1 MVFPTELV
9 ASTLP
14 LVYSVAS
21 ALLIVRLSRKPIHLD
36 QYDAVKDNLDEDDNL
51 DTPPTH
57 QHGDTTIGQSQRD
70 SSAIHESAQA
80 AEQYQS
86 QRNSGMGVNLARMGF
101 SAFALGLSV
110 FSLALF
116 HLASDNNDNGDT
128 TGGNGEI
135 LLVSFPEKYSL
146 LADSIRSLSWAYAL
160 ALSFVY
166 LLRPAVAFQY
176 WVRPQLDFF
185 YVLQLALTS
194 VQLYRNDVLTIPF
207 SEWSLRL
214 KLEDALWL
222 TTAVLVWVSLVT
234 KPYRPWTPPKKLR
247 EGEIERVPSPEA
259 AASLY
264 SFITFSWINPWV
276 YLGFK
281 RSLLDNDLPPLANKD
296 LAQHS
301 VQRFRITNFFTTT
314 TTKKR
319 STFTRTLIYALRWDF
334 FVQFL
339 LALPYGALSIVSPLC
354 LNKITKFIECRDCGA
369 PGLDMYAW
377 VFGLLFAS
385 ILGSLCQQASLHM
398 GRRIYVRATSIC
410 NAEVFAKSLRRKD
423 VNSSLDSKEGEPKK
437 DSAAPEKKKD
447 GNANISNL
455 VAVDVQ
461 RLEQCICYM
470 HMCYEFPL
478 QFTLASVQLYY
489 LLGPAAFVGIGFM
502 VITLPIPAKLYSAM
516 RKLFRDIME
525 TKDERMDTLTEML
538 SAIRIV
544 KFFGWESKFVEKITT
559 AREKELDRTKDTYT
573 RMAVTNLAWQIIP
586 LLNIVV
592 IFWAYTRLFGNQ
604 ITASALFT
612 TLALL
617 EILRQALGTIPW
629 AMMSIM
635 RAQVSLKRI
644 GDFLDEEEIVKDTT
658 ITKIDGKAPL
668 VHHTATHPTIGFVNA
683 SYSWPNKEHDAVPT
697 AKAVKKDSWIQ
708 KIKAK
713 FSKDAPKPAG
723 PEVVAEPEAVQE
735 RFQLKNISADFPVGE
750 FSVIVG
756 PTGSGKS
763 ALLLALLGEL
773 ERTEGQM
780 YLPRLDYDSNGR
792 RPHGSGI
799 AYVAQTAW
807 LQNTTIRD
815 NILFGKAF
823 DQDRYDAVIDG
834 CALVTDFEVLE
845 AGDHTQIGEQGITLS
860 GGQKQRVAL
869 ARAVYS
875 DAKVLLLDDCL
886 SAVDT
891 HTGKRLFQTLTGPLL
906 TGRSILM
913 ATHQVQLTL
922 SAAAYVVALDK
933 GVVLGA
939 GTPEDCIRNGWI
951 DHVKLVTSGSD
962 DASEVSTLD
971 GEDTPKKA
979 AKATDKSHVVSK
991 LTEDEKKVVGA
1002 VSWKVYKAYLDAC
1015 GGYPVWFLLICIT
1028 ILIELIDIGQKA
1040 WLARWGNKVSTSVGS
1055 LVLMTFGT
1063 VAPEP
1068 VVQSFTILQR
1078 PTTTNVTDNNL
1089 VTMAMQALGNP
1100 DAVSVEFYLGV
1111 YILLSMFTM
1120 AFSIFGGY
1128 YITVFVSI
1136 RGSRALHAQLLD
1148 KVSRAKV
1155 RFFDTTPIG
1164 RIINRFSSDISTIDE
1179 AVNRT
1184 LLMFITQLITI
1195 FGIIGVISFNMPMF
1209 LIAAVFIVI
1218 IYGAIGM
1225 FYVPISRDLK
1235 RLNSNSRS
1243 PILNHFNETLVGI
1256 ATIRAYGFQDRFVTR
1271 NLVNVD
1277 DNNRTFFL
1285 LWTANRWLHWRVD
1298 IAGALV
1304 SFSTGMLILQYSDTI
1319 QPGWAAMSLTYALMF
1334 TGTVVWVIR
1343 SYTEAELCMNS
1354 VERVVEYIDL
1364 EAEPAAII
1372 PGSRPPASWPHKG
1385 EIAVSNLTMKY
1396 APDAPEVIK
1405 NISFTVKAGEKVGVV
1420 GRTGSGKS
1428 TLAISLFR
1436 FMEPVGGSIH
1446 IDGID
1451 ITKIGLQD
1459 LRSKLTIIPQDPI
1472 LFKGTLR
1479 FNLDPFNEH
1488 EDFDLWEAL
1497 RRSHLI
1503 PANRTRSQ
1511 DGTATPKVS
1520 SSPAGK
1526 SPVGSIKDGAEQND
1540 DDTASASTEIVDP
1553 SKITLDTVVKENG
1566 SNFSQG
1572 QRQLIALARALVRRS
1587 KIIIMDEATA
1597 SVDFDTDLKV
1607 QTTIREEMS
1616 EATIITIAHR
1626 IRTIADFDRVLVMD
1640 AGEIA
1645 EYDRPYTLMQK
1656 ESLFRSMCERSTE
1669 MEVLLEIAKAK
1680 EQRDSASARS

>member
-1 MVFPTELV
+1 
-9 ASTLP
+9 
-14 LVYSVAS
+14 
-21 ALLIVRLSRKPIHLD
+21 
-36 QYDAVKDNLDEDDNL
+36 
-51 DTPPTH
+51 
-57 QHGDTTIGQSQRD
+57 
-70 SSAIHESAQA
+70 
-80 AEQYQS
+80 
-86 QRNSGMGVNLARMGF
+86 
-101 SAFALGLSV
+101 
-110 FSLALF
+110 
-116 HLASDNNDNGDT
+116 
-128 TGGNGEI
+128 
-135 LLVSFPEKYSL
+135 
-146 LADSIRSLSWAYAL
+146 
-160 ALSFVY
+160 
-166 LLRPAVAFQY
+166 RP
-176 WVRPQLDFF
+176 
-185 YVLQLALTS
+185 
-194 VQLYRNDVLTIPF
+194 
-207 SEWSLRL
+207 
-214 KLEDALWL
+214 
-222 TTAVLVWVSLVT
+222 
-234 KPYRPWTPPKKLR
+234 
-247 EGEIERVPSPEA
+247 
-259 AASLY
+259 
-264 SFITFSWINPWV
+264 
-276 YLGFK
+276 
-281 RSLLDNDLPPLANKD
+281 LLDSDLPPLASKD

-301 VQRFRITNFFTTT
+301 VQRFRITNFFTA
-314 TTKKR
+314 KKR

-334 FVQFL
+334 FIQFL

-354 LNKITKFIECRDCGA
+354 LNRITRFIECRDCGA

-398 GRRIYVRATSIC
+398 GRRIYVRATAIC
-410 NAEVFAKSLRRKD
+410 NAEIFAKSLRRKD
-423 VNSSLDSKEGEPKK
+423 VSSSLDSKEGEPKK
-437 DSAAPEKKKD
+437 EGEAPGKKKD

-461 RLEQCICYM
+461 RLEQSVCYM
-470 HMCYEFPL
+470 HMCYEFPI

-502 VITLPIPAKLYSAM
+502 IITLPIPTKLYSAM
-516 RKLFRDIME
+516 KKLFSEIMA
-525 TKDERMDTLTEML
+525 TKDDRMDTLTEML

-544 KFFGWESKFVEKITT
+544 KFFGWEGKFVEKIT
-559 AREKELDRTKDTYT
+559 ASREKELNRTKDTYT
-573 RMAVTNLAWQIIP
+573 RMAIANLAWQIIP

-617 EILRQALGTIPW
+617 EILRGALGTIPW
-629 AMMSIM
+629 AMMCIM

-644 GDFLDEEEIVKDTT
+644 GDFLDEEEIVRDTT
-658 ITKIDGKAPL
+658 ITKVDGKAPIQSS
-668 VHHTATHPTIGFVNA
+668 HPTIGFVNA
-683 SYSWPNKEHDAVPT
+683 SYSWPNKENDKVPAA
-697 AKAVKKDSWIQ
+697 AKDVKKDSWIQ

-713 FSKDAPKPAG
+713 FSKDAPKPADL
-723 PEVVAEPEAVQE
+723 EVVAEPEAVQE

-823 DQDRYDAVIDG
+823 DQDLYDEVIEG

-886 SAVDT
+886 SAVDA
-891 HTGKRLFQTLTGPLL
+891 HTGKRLFRTLTGPLL

-922 SAAAYVVALDK
+922 GAAAYIVVLDK

-939 GTPEDCIRNGWI
+939 GTAEECICNGWI
-951 DHVKLVTSGSD
+951 DNVNLVTSGFED
-962 DASEVSTLD
+962 TGSEVSTLN
-971 GEDTPKKA
+971 GEDTPKK

-991 LTEDEKKVVGA
+991 LTEDEKKVIGA
-1002 VSWKVYKAYLDAC
+1002 VAWKVYKAYLDAC
-1015 GGYPVWFLLICIT
+1015 GGYPIWFLLICVV
-1028 ILIELIDIGQKA
+1028 LLMELVDIGQKA
-1040 WLARWGNKVSTSVGS
+1040 WLARWGNKVSTAVGS
-1055 LVLMTFGT
+1055 LILTSFGT
-1063 VAPEP
+1063 FVPEP
-1068 VVQSFTILQR
+1068 VVQSFTTLHR
-1078 PTTTNVTDNNL
+1078 PTNVTNNGL
-1089 VTMAMQALGNP
+1089 ISVAMQALGNP
-1100 DAVSVEFYLGV
+1100 DSVSVEFYLGV
-1111 YILLSMFTM
+1111 YILLCMFSMG
-1120 AFSIFGGY
+1120 FSIISGY
-1128 YITVFVSI
+1128 YIMVFVSI
-1136 RGSRALHAQLLD
+1136 RGSRSLHAQLLD

-1195 FGIIGVISFNMPMF
+1195 VGIIGVISVNMPMF
-1209 LIAAVFIVI
+1209 LVAAVFIII
-1218 IYGAIGM
+1218 IYGIIGM

-1256 ATIRAYGFQDRFVTR
+1256 ATIRAYGFQDRFVER
-1271 NLVNVD
+1271 NLINLD

-1354 VERVVEYIDL
+1354 VERVVEYMDL
-1364 EAEPAAII
+1364 EAEPPAII
-1372 PGSRPPASWPHKG
+1372 QGSRPPASWPHKG
-1385 EIAVSNLTMKY
+1385 EIVVKNLTMKY

-1436 FMEPVGGSIH
+1436 FMEPAGGSIL

-1451 ITKIGLQD
+1451 ITRIGLHD
-1459 LRSKLTIIPQDPI
+1459 LRSKLTIIPQDPV
-1472 LFKGTLR
+1472 LFRGTLR

-1503 PANRTRSQ
+1503 PANKVRSQ

-1526 SPVGSIKDGAEQND
+1526 SPAGSIKDASVD
-1540 DDTASASTEIVDP
+1540 DSVSASTEIVDP

-1645 EYDRPYTLMQK
+1645 EYDRPYTLMR
-1656 ESLFRSMCERSTE
+1656 EDSLFRSMCERSNE
-1669 MEVLLEIAKAK
+1669 LDALLEIARAK
-1680 EQRDSASARS
+1680 EKRDGAAGRA

>member
-1 MVFPTELV
+1 MVFPIELV
-9 ASTLP
+9 ESTLP
-14 LVYSVAS
+14 LAYSIAS
-21 ALLIVRLSRKPIHLD
+21 VLLIVHLSRKPIHLD
-36 QYDAVKDNLDEDDNL
+36 QYDAVKGNLDEDDL
-51 DTPPTH
+51 DTLTH
-57 QHGDTTIGQSQRD
+57 QHGDTTIGHRHRD
-70 SSAIHESAQA
+70 SFTINETAQA
-80 AEQYQS
+80 AEHYQT
-86 QRNSGMGVNLARMGF
+86 QRNSGMGANLARLSF

-116 HLASDNNDNGDT
+116 HIGNNNDDVNNDDKDSQNGT
-128 TGGNGEI
+128 FSVVAT
-135 LLVSFPEKYSL
+135 EKYSL
-146 LADSIRSLSWAYAL
+146 LADSIRSVSWVYAL
-160 ALSFVY
+160 ALSFVF
-166 LLRPAVAFQY
+166 LIRPPIAYQF

-194 VQLYRNDVLTIPF
+194 VQLYRNDMLTTPF

-222 TTAVLVWVSLVT
+222 TTAALIWVSLIT
-234 KPYRPWTPPKKLR
+234 KPYQPWTPPKKLR
-247 EGEIERVPSPEA
+247 EGEIERVPAPESD
-259 AASLY
+259 ASLY
-264 SFITFSWINPWV
+264 SFVTFSWINPWV

-281 RSLLDNDLPPLANKD
+281 RPLFDDDLPPLANRD
-296 LAQHS
+296 LAEHS
-301 VQRFRITNFFTTT
+301 LQRFKITNYFSNN
-314 TTKKR
+314 KR
-319 STFTRTLIYALRWDF
+319 STFTRSLIYALRWDF
-334 FVQFL
+334 FIQFL
-339 LALPYGALSIVSPLC
+339 LALPFGAFSIVSPLC
-354 LNKITKFIECRDCGA
+354 LNRITKFIECRDCGK

-385 ILGSLCQQASLHM
+385 VLGSLCQQASLHM
-398 GRRIYVRATSIC
+398 GRRIFVRATSIC

-423 VNSSLDSKEGEPKK
+423 VNSSLDSKDGEPKK
-437 DSAAPEKKKD
+437 EGEAPGKKKD
-447 GNANISNL
+447 GNTNISNL

-461 RLEQCICYM
+461 RLEQAICYM
-470 HMCYEFPL
+470 HMCYEFPV
-478 QFTLASVQLYY
+478 QFMLASVQLYY
-489 LLGPAAFVGIGFM
+489 LLGPAAFAGIGFM
-502 VITLPIPAKLYSAM
+502 IVTLPIPAKLYSAM
-516 RKLFRDIME
+516 RKLFREIME

-544 KFFGWESKFVEKITT
+544 KFFGWEGKFVEKITA
-559 AREKELDRTKDTYT
+559 AREKELLRTKDSYT
-573 RMAVTNLAWQIIP
+573 RMAITNLAWQIIP

-592 IFWAYTRLFGNQ
+592 IFWAYTRLFGNE

-617 EILRQALGTIPW
+617 EILRHALGTIPW

-658 ITKIDGKAPL
+658 VTKIDVKTP
-668 VHHTATHPTIGFVNA
+668 VHASSHPTIGFINA
-683 SYSWPNKEHDAVPT
+683 SYSWPNKEHDKVSVKA
-697 AKAVKKDSWIQ
+697 AVKKDSWIQ
-708 KIKAK
+708 KIKVK
-713 FSKDAPKPAG
+713 FSKNTPKPAE
-723 PEVVAEPEAVQE
+723 PEIVAEPEAVQE
-735 RFQLKNISADFPVGE
+735 RFQLKSISADFPVGE
-750 FSVIVG
+750 LSVIVG

-773 ERTEGQM
+773 ERIEGHM
-780 YLPRLDYDSNGR
+780 YLPRLDYDSKGL
-792 RPHGSGI
+792 RPRGSGI
-799 AYVAQTAW
+799 AYVAQSAW

-815 NILFGKAF
+815 NILFGKTFEQA
-823 DQDRYDAVIDG
+823 RYDAVIEG

-875 DAKVLLLDDCL
+875 DANVLLLDDCL

-906 TGRSILM
+906 AGRSILM

-922 SAAAYVVALDK
+922 SAATYVVALEK
-933 GVVLGA
+933 GAVLGA
-939 GTPEDCIRNGWI
+939 GTPEECIRNGWI
-951 DHVKLVTSGSD
+951 DHVKLVASESD
-962 DASEVSTLD
+962 VDSEVSTFD
-971 GEDTPKKA
+971 GDDAPKE
-979 AKATDKSHVVSK
+979 AKATDKSQVVSK

-1015 GGYPVWFLLICIT
+1015 GGYPVWLLLLSIT
-1028 ILIELIDIGQKA
+1028 LLMELVDIGQKA
-1040 WLARWGNKVSTSVGS
+1040 WLARWGNKVSTVAGS

-1068 VVQSFTILQR
+1068 IVQSFNNIHR
-1078 PTTTNVTDNNL
+1078 PTNAADNGL
-1089 VTMAMQALGNP
+1089 VTMAMRALGNP
-1100 DAVSVEFYLGV
+1100 DSVNVEFYLGV
-1111 YILLSMFTM
+1111 YILLAIFTM
-1120 AFSIFGGY
+1120 IFSIFGGY

-1179 AVNRT
+1179 SVNRT
-1184 LLMFITQLITI
+1184 LLMFITQVITI
-1195 FGIIGVISFNMPMF
+1195 VGIIGVISVNMPMF

-1225 FYVPISRDLK
+1225 LYVPISRDLK

-1256 ATIRAYGFQDRFVTR
+1256 ATIRAYGFQDRFVAR
-1271 NLVNVD
+1271 NLINVD

-1304 SFSTGMLILQYSDTI
+1304 AFSTGMLILQNSDTI
-1319 QPGWAAMSLTYALMF
+1319 QPGWAAMSLTYSLMF

-1343 SYTEAELCMNS
+1343 SYTESELNMNS
-1354 VERVVEYIDL
+1354 VERVVEYMEL

-1372 PGSRPPASWPHKG
+1372 SGSRPPASWPHKG
-1385 EIAVSNLTMKY
+1385 EIVVDHLTMKY
-1396 APDAPEVIK
+1396 APDTPEVIK
-1405 NISFTVKAGEKVGVV
+1405 NISFAVKAGEKIGVV

-1436 FMEPVGGSIH
+1436 FMDPVSGRIV

-1451 ITKIGLQD
+1451 ITKIGLHD

-1503 PANRTRSQ
+1503 PASAIRQ
-1511 DGTATPKVS
+1511 DGTATPKVA

-1526 SPVGSIKDGAEQND
+1526 SPAGSIKDD
-1540 DDTASASTEIVDP
+1540 ASTSTEIVDP

-1645 EYDRPYTLMQK
+1645 EYDRPYTLMCK
-1656 ESLFRSMCERSTE
+1656 EDSLFHSMCERSTE
-1669 MEVLLEIAKAK
+1669 LEALMEIAKAK
-1680 EQRDSASARS
+1680 EQRDSAAVRS

>member
-1 MVFPTELV
+1 LV
-9 ASTLP
+9 ESTLP
-14 LVYSVAS
+14 LVYSITS
-21 ALLIVRLSRKPIHLD
+21 ALLIVHLSRKPIHLD
-36 QYDAVKDNLDEDDNL
+36 QYDALKNNLDEDDL
-51 DTPPTH
+51 DIPTH
-57 QHGDTTIGQSQRD
+57 QHGDT
-70 SSAIHESAQA
+70 AINEIAPVAEHYQA
-80 AEQYQS
+80 
-86 QRNSGMGVNLARMGF
+86 QRNSGMGANLARLGF

-116 HLASDNNDNGDT
+116 HLSNNNGDVN
-128 TGGNGEI
+128 NGDKDSQNDI
-135 LLVSFPEKYSL
+135 FSVAATEKYSL
-146 LADSIRSLSWAYAL
+146 LADSIKSLSWAYAL
-160 ALSFVY
+160 ALSFVF
-166 LLRPAVAFQY
+166 LIRPPVAYQF

-194 VQLYRNDVLTIPF
+194 VQLYRNDVLTTPF

-222 TTAVLVWVSLVT
+222 TTAALIWVSLVT
-234 KPYRPWTPPKKLR
+234 KPYQPWTPPKKLR
-247 EGEIERVPSPEA
+247 EGEIERVPAPESG
-259 AASLY
+259 ASLY
-264 SFITFSWINPWV
+264 SFLTFSWINPWV

-281 RSLLDNDLPPLANKD
+281 RPLLDDDLPPLANRD
-296 LAQHS
+296 LAEHS
-301 VQRFRITNFFTTT
+301 LQRFRITNYFSN
-314 TTKKR
+314 KKK

-334 FVQFL
+334 FIQFL
-339 LALPYGALSIVSPLC
+339 LALPFGALSIVSPLC
-354 LNKITKFIECRDCGA
+354 LNKITKFVECRDCGK

-385 ILGSLCQQASLHM
+385 VLGSLCQQASLHM
-398 GRRIYVRATSIC
+398 GRRIFVRATSIC

-423 VNSSLDSKEGEPKK
+423 VNSSLDSKDGEPKK
-437 DSAAPEKKKD
+437 EGEAPGKKKD
-447 GNANISNL
+447 GNTNISNL

-461 RLEQCICYM
+461 RLEQAVCYM
-470 HMCYEFPL
+470 HMCYEFPI
-478 QFTLASVQLYY
+478 QFVLASVQLYY

-502 VITLPIPAKLYSAM
+502 VVTLPIPAKLYSVM
-516 RKLFRDIME
+516 KKLFREIME

-544 KFFGWESKFVEKITT
+544 KFFGWEGKFVEKITA
-559 AREKELDRTKDTYT
+559 AREKELLRTKDSYT
-573 RMAVTNLAWQIIP
+573 RMAITNLAWQIIP

-592 IFWAYTRLFGNQ
+592 IFWAYTRLFGNE

-644 GDFLDEEEIVKDTT
+644 GDFLDEEELIKDT
-658 ITKIDGKAPL
+658 IVTKVDGKTP
-668 VHHTATHPTIGFVNA
+668 VHVSSHPTIGFVNA
-683 SYSWPNKEHDAVPT
+683 SYSWPNKEHDKVPT
-697 AKAVKKDSWIQ
+697 KTAIKKDSWIQ
-708 KIKAK
+708 KIKTK
-713 FSKDAPKPAG
+713 FSKDTPKPAE
-723 PEVVAEPEAVQE
+723 PDVVAEPEAVQE

-750 FSVIVG
+750 LSVIVG

-773 ERTEGQM
+773 ERTEGHM
-780 YLPRLDYDSNGR
+780 YLPRLDYDSNGL
-792 RPHGSGI
+792 RPRGSGI
-799 AYVAQTAW
+799 AYVAQSAW
-807 LQNTTIRD
+807 LQNTTIRE

-823 DQDRYDAVIDG
+823 DQARYDAVIEG

-845 AGDHTQIGEQGITLS
+845 AGDHTQIGEQE
-860 GGQKQRVAL
+860 R
-869 ARAVYS
+869 
-875 DAKVLLLDDCL
+875 
-886 SAVDT
+886 
-891 HTGKRLFQTLTGPLL
+891 
-906 TGRSILM
+906 
-913 ATHQVQLTL
+913 
-922 SAAAYVVALDK
+922 

-939 GTPEDCIRNGWI
+939 GTPEECIRNGWI
-951 DHVKLVTSGSD
+951 DHVKLVAGESD
-962 DASEVSTLD
+962 VDSEVSTLD
-971 GEDTPKKA
+971 GDDAPKK
-979 AKATDKSHVVSK
+979 AKATDKSQVVSK

-1015 GGYPVWFLLICIT
+1015 GGYPVWSLLLCIT
-1028 ILIELIDIGQKA
+1028 LLMELVDIGQKA
-1040 WLARWGNKVSTSVGS
+1040 WLARWGNKVSTAAGS

-1068 VVQSFTILQR
+1068 IVQSFNNIHR
-1078 PTTTNVTDNNL
+1078 PTNATDNGL
-1089 VTMAMQALGNP
+1089 VTMAMRALGNP
-1100 DAVSVEFYLGV
+1100 DSVSVEFYLGV
-1111 YILLSMFTM
+1111 YILLSLFTM

-1136 RGSRALHAQLLD
+1136 RGSRTLHAQLLD

-1179 AVNRT
+1179 SVNRT

-1195 FGIIGVISFNMPMF
+1195 IGIIGVISVNMPMF

-1285 LWTANRWLHWRVD
+1285 LWSANRWLHWRVD

-1304 SFSTGMLILQYSDTI
+1304 AFSTGILILQNSDTI
-1319 QPGWAAMSLTYALMF
+1319 QPGWAAMSLTYSLMF

-1343 SYTEAELCMNS
+1343 SYTESELNMNS
-1354 VERVVEYIDL
+1354 VERVVEYMDL

-1372 PGSRPPASWPHKG
+1372 PGSRPSASWPHKG
-1385 EIAVSNLTMKY
+1385 EIVVDHLTMKY
-1396 APDAPEVIK
+1396 APDTPEVIK
-1405 NISFTVKAGEKVGVV
+1405 NISFTVKAGEKIGVV

-1436 FMEPVGGSIH
+1436 FMDPVSGRIV

-1451 ITKIGLQD
+1451 ITKIGLHD

-1503 PANRTRSQ
+1503 PSSAVPQ
-1511 DGTATPKVS
+1511 DGTATPKIS

-1526 SPVGSIKDGAEQND
+1526 SPAGSIKDD
-1540 DDTASASTEIVDP
+1540 ASATTEIVDP

-1645 EYDRPYTLMQK
+1645 EYDRPYTLMSK
-1656 ESLFRSMCERSTE
+1656 EDSLFRSMCERSTE
-1669 MEVLLEIAKAK
+1669 LEALLEIAKAK
-1680 EQRDSASARS
+1680 EQRDSTAVRS

>member
-1 MVFPTELV
+1 MVYPIELV
-9 ASTLP
+9 ESTLP
-14 LVYSVAS
+14 LAYSIAS
-21 ALLIVRLSRKPIHLD
+21 ALLIVHLSRKPIHLD
-36 QYDAVKDNLDEDDNL
+36 QYDALKDNLNEDDL
-51 DTPPTH
+51 DIPTH
-57 QHGDTTIGQSQRD
+57 QHGDTTVGHRHRD
-70 SSAIHESAQA
+70 SSAINETAQA
-80 AEQYQS
+80 SEQYQA
-86 QRNSGMGVNLARMGF
+86 QRNSGMGINLARLGL

-116 HLASDNNDNGDT
+116 HLNSNDNDATNGDNEGHNDT
-128 TGGNGEI
+128 F
-135 LLVSFPEKYSL
+135 SFAAATERYSL
-146 LADSIRSLSWAYAL
+146 LADSIRSLSWVYAL
-160 ALSFVY
+160 ALSFVF
-166 LLRPAVAFQY
+166 LIRPAVAFQF

-194 VQLYRNDVLTIPF
+194 VQLYRNDVLTTPF

-222 TTAVLVWVSLVT
+222 TTAALIWISLIT
-234 KPYRPWTPPKKLR
+234 KPYQPWTPPKKLK
-247 EGEIERVPSPEA
+247 EGEIERVPAPES

-264 SFITFSWINPWV
+264 SFLTFSWINPWV

-281 RSLLDNDLPPLANKD
+281 RPLLDNDLPPLARRD

-301 VQRFRITNFFTTT
+301 VQRFRITNYFTN
-314 TTKKR
+314 KKR

-334 FVQFL
+334 FIQFL
-339 LALPYGALSIVSPLC
+339 LALPYGALSIISPLC
-354 LNKITKFIECRDCGA
+354 LNKITKFIECRDCGK

-377 VFGLLFAS
+377 VFALLFAS
-385 ILGSLCQQASLHM
+385 ILGSLCQQAALHM
-398 GRRIYVRATSIC
+398 GRRIFVRATSIC

-423 VNSSLDSKEGEPKK
+423 VNSSLDSKRGE
-437 DSAAPEKKKD
+437 DGEAPGKKKE
-447 GNANISNL
+447 GNTNISNL

-461 RLEQCICYM
+461 RLEQAVCYM
-470 HMCYEFPL
+470 HMCYEFPV

-502 VITLPIPAKLYSAM
+502 VVTLPIPAKLYSAM
-516 RKLFRDIME
+516 RKLFREIME

-544 KFFGWESKFVEKITT
+544 KFFGWEGKFVEKITT
-559 AREKELDRTKDTYT
+559 AREKELKRTKDSYT
-573 RMAVTNLAWQIIP
+573 RMAITNLAWQIIP

-592 IFWAYTRLFGNQ
+592 IFWAYTRLFGNE

-644 GDFLDEEEIVKDTT
+644 GDFLDEEELIKDTT
-658 ITKIDGKAPL
+658 VTKVDGKAP
-668 VHHTATHPTIGFVNA
+668 VHASSHPTIGFVNA
-683 SYSWPNKEHDAVPT
+683 SYSWPNKEQEKVP
-697 AKAVKKDSWIQ
+697 AKAAVKKDSWIQ

-713 FSKDAPKPAG
+713 FSKDTPKPAE

-750 FSVIVG
+750 LSVIVG

-773 ERTEGQM
+773 ERTEGHM
-780 YLPRLDYDSNGR
+780 YLPRLDYDSNGL
-792 RPHGSGI
+792 RPRGSGI
-799 AYVAQTAW
+799 AYVSQTAW

-823 DQDRYDAVIDG
+823 DQDRYDAVIEG
-834 CALVTDFEVLE
+834 CALITDFEVLE

-875 DAKVLLLDDCL
+875 DANVLLLDDCL

-891 HTGKRLFQTLTGPLL
+891 HTGKRLFQTLSGPLL
-906 TGRSILM
+906 AGRSILM

-933 GVVLGA
+933 GVVLGT
-939 GTPEDCIRNGWI
+939 GTPEECIRNGWI
-951 DHVKLVTSGSD
+951 DHVKLV
-962 DASEVSTLD
+962 ASESDAISMVSTLD
-971 GEDTPKKA
+971 GEDAPMK

-1002 VSWKVYKAYLDAC
+1002 VSWKVYKAYIDAC
-1015 GGYPVWFLLICIT
+1015 GGYPVWFLLLCIT
-1028 ILIELIDIGQKA
+1028 FLMEFVDIGQKA
-1040 WLARWGNKVSTSVGS
+1040 WLARWGNKVSAAAGS

-1068 VVQSFTILQR
+1068 IVHSLNNIHH
-1078 PTTTNVTDNNL
+1078 PTNATDNGL
-1089 VTMAMQALGNP
+1089 ITMAMKALGNSDP
-1100 DAVSVEFYLGV
+1100 VSVEFYLGV
-1111 YILLSMFTM
+1111 YILLSLFTM

-1136 RGSRALHAQLLD
+1136 RGSRTLHAQLLD

-1184 LLMFITQLITI
+1184 LLMFITQVITI
-1195 FGIIGVISFNMPMF
+1195 IGIIGVISFNMPMF

-1218 IYGAIGM
+1218 IYSAIGM

-1304 SFSTGMLILQYSDTI
+1304 AFSTGMLILQNSDTI
-1319 QPGWAAMSLTYALMF
+1319 QPGWAAMSLTYSLMF

-1343 SYTEAELCMNS
+1343 SYTECEMNLNA
-1354 VERVVEYIDL
+1354 VERVVEYMDL

-1385 EIAVSNLTMKY
+1385 EIVVDHLTMKY
-1396 APDAPEVIK
+1396 APDTPEVIK
-1405 NISFTVKAGEKVGVV
+1405 NISFTVKAGEKIGVV

-1436 FMEPVGGSIH
+1436 FMEPAGGRIV

-1451 ITKIGLQD
+1451 IGKIGLHD

-1503 PANRTRSQ
+1503 PASAVRL

-1520 SSPAGK
+1520 SSPAAK
-1526 SPVGSIKDGAEQND
+1526 SPAGSTKDD
-1540 DDTASASTEIVDP
+1540 VSASTEIVDP

-1587 KIIIMDEATA
+1587 KIIVMDEATA
-1597 SVDFDTDLKV
+1597 SVDFETDLKV

-1645 EYDRPYTLMQK
+1645 EYDRPYTLMTK
-1656 ESLFRSMCERSTE
+1656 DSLFRSMCERSTE
-1669 MEVLLEIAKAK
+1669 LDALLEIAKAK
-1680 EQRDSASARS
+1680 EERDSAAARS

>member
-1 MVFPTELV
+1 MVSPIDLV
-9 ASTLP
+9 ESTLP
-14 LVYSVAS
+14 LAYSIAS
-21 ALLIVRLSRKPIHLD
+21 ALLIVHLSRKPIHLD
-36 QYDAVKDNLDEDDNL
+36 QYDAVKDNLNEDDLNI
-51 DTPPTH
+51 PTH
-57 QHGDTTIGQSQRD
+57 QHGDTTIGHSHGD
-70 SSAIHESAQA
+70 SSAINETTQA
-80 AEQYQS
+80 AEQYQD
-86 QRNSGMGVNLARMGF
+86 QRNSGMGVNLARQGLT
-101 SAFALGLSV
+101 AFALGLSV
-110 FSLALF
+110 FSLANF
-116 HLASDNNDNGDT
+116 HLNNNNDSEDDT
-128 TGGNGEI
+128 F
-135 LLVSFPEKYSL
+135 SFVAATEKYSL
-146 LADSIRSLSWAYAL
+146 LTDSIRSLSWAYAL
-160 ALSFVY
+160 ALSFVF
-166 LLRPAVAFQY
+166 LIRPAVAFQF

-194 VQLYRNDVLTIPF
+194 IQLYHNDVLTTPF
-207 SEWSLRL
+207 SEWSVRL

-222 TTAVLVWVSLVT
+222 TTAALIWVALIT
-234 KPYRPWTPPKKLR
+234 KPYQPWTPPKKLR
-247 EGEIERVPSPEA
+247 EGEIERVPAPES

-264 SFITFSWINPWV
+264 SFVAFSWINPWV
-276 YLGFK
+276 YLGF
-281 RSLLDNDLPPLANKD
+281 RRPLLDKDLPPLASSD

-301 VQRFRITNFFTTT
+301 LQRFRITNYFTN
-314 TTKKR
+314 KKK
-319 STFTRTLIYALRWDF
+319 SSFTRTLIYALRWDF
-334 FVQFL
+334 FIQFL
-339 LALPYGALSIVSPLC
+339 LALPYGALRVISPIC
-354 LNKITKFIECRDCGA
+354 LNRITKFIECRDCGK

-385 ILGSLCQQASLHM
+385 LFGSLCQQAALHM
-398 GRRIYVRATSIC
+398 GRRIFVRATSIC

-423 VNSSLDSKEGEPKK
+423 VNSSLDSKGSEDGEAPKK
-437 DSAAPEKKKD
+437 KKE
-447 GNANISNL
+447 GNTNISNL

-461 RLEQCICYM
+461 RLEQAVCYM
-470 HMCYEFPL
+470 HMCYEFPIE
-478 QFTLASVQLYY
+478 FTLASVQLYY

-502 VITLPIPAKLYSAM
+502 VVTLPIPTKLYAAM
-516 RKLFRDIME
+516 RKLFREIME

-544 KFFGWESKFVEKITT
+544 KFFGWEGKFVEKITT
-559 AREKELDRTKDTYT
+559 AREKELLRTKDSYT
-573 RMAVTNLAWQIIP
+573 RMAISNLAWQIIP

-592 IFWAYTRLFGNQ
+592 IFWAYTRLFGNE

-617 EILRQALGTIPW
+617 DILRQALSTIPW
-629 AMMSIM
+629 AMMSMM

-644 GDFLDEEEIVKDTT
+644 GEFLDEEDIVNDTT
-658 ITKIDGKAPL
+658 VTKIDGKAP
-668 VHHTATHPTIGFVNA
+668 VHASSHPTIGFVNA
-683 SYSWPNKEHDAVPT
+683 SYSWPNKEQDQVP
-697 AKAVKKDSWIQ
+697 AKAAVKKDSWIQ
-708 KIKAK
+708 KIKGK
-713 FSKDAPKPAG
+713 FSKDTPKPAE

-735 RFQLKNISADFPVGE
+735 RFQLKNISADFPVGGL
-750 FSVIVG
+750 SVIVG

-773 ERTEGQM
+773 ERTEGHM
-780 YLPRLDYDSNGR
+780 YLPRLDYDSNGL
-792 RPHGSGI
+792 RPRGSGI

-823 DQDRYDAVIDG
+823 DQDRYDAVIEG

-875 DAKVLLLDDCL
+875 DANVLLLDDCL

-891 HTGKRLFQTLTGPLL
+891 HTGKRLFQTLSGPLL
-906 TGRSILM
+906 AGRSILM

-922 SAAAYVVALDK
+922 SAATYVVALDK
-933 GVVLGA
+933 GVILGT
-939 GTPEDCIRNGWI
+939 GTPEECIRNGWI
-951 DHVKLVTSGSD
+951 DHVKLVVSESD
-962 DASEVSTLD
+962 ADSEVSTLD
-971 GEDTPKKA
+971 GEDAPKK
-979 AKATDKSHVVSK
+979 AKATDKSHVISK
-991 LTEDEKKVVGA
+991 LTEDEKKVIGA
-1002 VSWKVYKAYLDAC
+1002 VSWKVYKAYIDAC
-1015 GGYPVWFLLICIT
+1015 GGYPVWFLLLCIT
-1028 ILIELIDIGQKA
+1028 FLMELVDIGQKA
-1040 WLARWGNKVSTSVGS
+1040 WLARWGNKVSAAAGS

-1068 VVQSFTILQR
+1068 IVQSLNNIHR
-1078 PTTTNVTDNNL
+1078 PTNTTDHEL
-1089 VTMAMQALGNP
+1089 ISMAMKALGKP
-1100 DAVSVEFYLGV
+1100 DPVSVEFYLGV
-1111 YILLSMFTM
+1111 YVLLAVFTM
-1120 AFSIFGGY
+1120 VFSIFGGY

-1136 RGSRALHAQLLD
+1136 RGSRTLHAQLLD

-1179 AVNRT
+1179 SVNRT
-1184 LLMFITQLITI
+1184 LLMFITQVITVI
-1195 FGIIGVISFNMPMF
+1195 GIIGVISFNMPLF

-1256 ATIRAYGFQDRFVTR
+1256 ATIRAYGFQERFISR
-1271 NLVNVD
+1271 NMVNLD

-1298 IAGALV
+1298 IAGAFV
-1304 SFSTGMLILQYSDTI
+1304 AFSTGMLILQYSDTI
-1319 QPGWAAMSLTYALMF
+1319 QAGWAAMSLTYSLMF

-1343 SYTEAELCMNS
+1343 SYTECEMNLNA
-1354 VERVVEYIDL
+1354 VERVVEYMDL

-1372 PGSRPPASWPHKG
+1372 PGSRPPASWPHNG
-1385 EIAVSNLTMKY
+1385 EIVIDHLTMKY
-1396 APDAPEVIK
+1396 APDTPEVIK
-1405 NISFTVKAGEKVGVV
+1405 NISFTVKAGEKIGVV

-1436 FMEPVGGSIH
+1436 FMEPVGGRII

-1451 ITKIGLQD
+1451 ITKIGLHD

-1472 LFKGTLR
+1472 LFRGTLR
-1479 FNLDPFNEH
+1479 FNLDPFDEH

-1503 PANRTRSQ
+1503 PASAVRL

-1520 SSPAGK
+1520 SSPNTK
-1526 SPVGSIKDGAEQND
+1526 SPAGSIKDD
-1540 DDTASASTEIVDP
+1540 ASDSTEIVDP

-1587 KIIIMDEATA
+1587 KIIVMDEATA
-1597 SVDFDTDLKV
+1597 SVDFETDLKV

-1645 EYDRPYTLMQK
+1645 EYDRPYTLMRK
-1656 ESLFRSMCERSTE
+1656 EDSLFRSMCERSTE
-1669 MEVLLEIAKAK
+1669 LEALLEIAKAK
-1680 EQRDSASARS
+1680 EQRDSATVRS